1 MWQPWSAHRKPVSL
15 RRSVRSTRANLNLP
29 QPVGSGIKPSPLGY
43 TLAALDPGNTEI
55 TGSIRERILRESA
68 LLYAPPEGA
77 GPWVDRSR
85 KGDQLT
91 STPRGND
98 NVAAKGDRLV
108 APPVQ
113 QAEAGAAPTVE
124 APMQQVAVAP
134 SVDAIAEVPAPLDL
148 EAEHVVAAEK
158 QLADAAEEAAQ
169 MQLVELP
176 ASRDAEPKQPQA
188 EKSTPTRRAQSTKRS
203 QRFALAEREEQRRA
217 ERIARDARQKAE
229 KLARSQDAPKAS
241 AKLART
247 PDAKPRS
254 ETAEYARPVSPAQS
268 ESDQAS
274 QSEAHA
280 QPVEAT
286 PAKGFVLASAGDYRI
301 GVETRQFERLTA
313 PAAATASPNEAGNS
327 VEAEVAKGKA
337 AALNATIASTA
348 AEGTPSQR
356 TSKLFF
362 GADPMG
368 KKVDGIEPWT
378 PGTEPKLGGRAT
390 GNVATGTDATKD
402 VGVKLAALPPVES
415 VTDIPAM
422 LQPSPSERAVMPSSN
437 PDQSVGKDPNQ
448 QGGQSIAPKGEVTGA
463 DQRPMTP
470 AERLGL
476 SDEKSRAKTVKCL
489 TEVIYFEAR
498 GEVVRGQMA
507 VAQVVLNRA
516 FSGKY
521 PNTVCGV
528 VYQNAHRH
536 LACQFTF
543 ACDGIADKVKEPDM
557 WERAVVIANEMLD
570 GKIWLP
576 EVGKATHYHAHW
588 VHPGWVREMNKLH
601 RVGVHTFYRPRNWGD
616 GTNAPQWGDVGET
629 QEVAKKLVEVAKKP

>member
-1 MWQPWSAHRKPVSL
+1 MVAPVDRPRGVLAGTFGVGILTFLLLPSEVGYQDLAALIARDVATVERPQKTSL
-15 RRSVRSTRANLNLP
+15 ASPFGTIHAANLNLP

-247 PDAKPRS
+247 ADAKPRS

-313 PAAATASPNEAGNS
+313 PAAATASPNEAGNNRRS
-327 VEAEVAKGKA
+327 RSRQG
-337 AALNATIASTA
+337 
-348 AEGTPSQR
+348 Q
-356 TSKLFF
+356 
-362 GADPMG
+362 
-368 KKVDGIEPWT
+368 
-378 PGTEPKLGGRAT
+378 GGRAQRHDRVHGGGRDPVPT
-390 GNVATGTDATKD
+390 HVEAVLWRRPDGQEGRLESNRGHRVRNRSWVAARPATS
-402 VGVKLAALPPVES
+402 PPVRTRRRTS
-415 VTDIPAM
+415 G
-422 LQPSPSERAVMPSSN
+422 SSWRRCRRW
-437 PDQSVGKDPNQ
+437 
-448 QGGQSIAPKGEVTGA
+448 T
-463 DQRPMTP
+463 
-470 AERLGL
+470 
-476 SDEKSRAKTVKCL
+476 
-489 TEVIYFEAR
+489 
-498 GEVVRGQMA
+498 
-507 VAQVVLNRA
+507 
-516 FSGKY
+516 
-521 PNTVCGV
+521 
-528 VYQNAHRH
+528 
-536 LACQFTF
+536 
-543 ACDGIADKVKEPDM
+543 
-557 WERAVVIANEMLD
+557 
-570 GKIWLP
+570 
-576 EVGKATHYHAHW
+576 
-588 VHPGWVREMNKLH
+588 
-601 RVGVHTFYRPRNWGD
+601 
-616 GTNAPQWGDVGET
+616 
-629 QEVAKKLVEVAKKP
+629 